1 MFKNALLVTI
11 GFILSAVL
19 GFVCQILF
27 ASTFGASAEMD
38 IYFKILSIPA
48 IVTGIIPII
57 FASVL
62 IPTFAKFKSN
72 KLELNKFINS
82 VWIFIL
88 AFGFLFA
95 LVGSFFVAKNIDLFT
110 NDNTISSN
118 LGIHLA
124 LMIWLGSG
132 FAILSGYLSAILNYQ
147 KEFFKVSWTALLHG
161 VFIIGFVLLFNEIL
175 GVRSISLGLCIA
187 LIIQFIILLKASK
200 ISLNL
205 FSFNIKHIPFKK
217 TLLKESFLVTLSL
230 LPYTVL
236 IPIAYFWAS
245 KLEIGSVSY
254 LGYSQSFAGFLSVAV
269 SMGISVVALPDLADK
284 YANEIG
290 ESSLH
295 QFEQTLRYTLMI
307 TIFAAGAFITLR
319 LQILTLF
326 YGRGIFDTESVNNL
340 SSVVPWYLLAA
351 VFGSGLN
358 LLRTLFYSR
367 GEYKNIAKLGIII
380 PIVFFILAGF
390 LKEKFSFVGIGI
402 ANTLTFA
409 ILFFVTI
416 YLARNKDLKFLT
428 SSFLFFLVKNVI
440 AVILAGLL
448 VTSILPFISNIIP
461 QLILNGTYQ
470 SVFIIALS
478 TFIFFVVYILFV
490 KFALKL
496 QELEDLGVIL
506 KTKLKLLNK

>member
-1 MFKNALLVTI
+1 
-11 GFILSAVL
+11 
-19 GFVCQILF
+19 
-27 ASTFGASAEMD
+27 
-38 IYFKILSIPA
+38 
-48 IVTGIIPII
+48 
-57 FASVL
+57 
-62 IPTFAKFKSN
+62 
-72 KLELNKFINS
+72 
-82 VWIFIL
+82 
-88 AFGFLFA
+88 
-95 LVGSFFVAKNIDLFT
+95 
-110 NDNTISSN
+110 
-118 LGIHLA
+118 
-124 LMIWLGSG
+124 MIWLGSG

>member
-1 MFKNALLVTI
+1 M
-11 GFILSAVL
+11 
-19 GFVCQILF
+19 
-27 ASTFGASAEMD
+27 
-38 IYFKILSIPA
+38 
-48 IVTGIIPII
+48 
-57 FASVL
+57 
-62 IPTFAKFKSN
+62 
-72 KLELNKFINS
+72 
-82 VWIFIL
+82 

-110 NDNTISSN
+110 NDNIISSN

-284 YANEIG
+284 YANEKG

-326 YGRGIFDTESVNNL
+326 YGRGIFDAESVNNL

-478 TFIFFVVYILFV
+478 SFIFFVVYILFV